1 MNEARSNATAQRDSP
16 GVGAELKQHE
26 TGSEPQQQCNDHG
39 PTGGDL
45 GQACWDQGPVP
56 M

>member
-1 MNEARSNATAQRDSP
+1 MNEARSNATALWDSP

-26 TGSEPQQQCNDHG
+26 TGSEPQQQCDDQG
-39 PTGGDL
+39 STRGDL
-45 GQACWDQGPVP
+45 GQACWGHGSVP